1 MRILFAIC
9 LLAFRLSLFAQNVDY
24 NRIIL
29 PPNSENIEFS
39 EKLVQLAWK
48 NHPDNITQQEQVEI
62 SQIDL
67 KISRRRGLTNLRFG
81 ANLNEFNI
89 DPSSDLGNRSLFFP
103 KYNFSMSFPLGDL
116 FLNPLENKQNQILI
130 EISENDLKAAKL
142 LVRRNVLQAYNDY
155 LLVEEIY
162 KIQRL
167 AMDNAETNH
176 AIVEESF
183 EQGEETYDKYTA
195 SFNNLN
201 QRKITL
207 LQAERDYKNAKLT
220 LEEMIG
226 VPLEN
231 IN

>member
-1 MRILFAIC
+1 
-9 LLAFRLSLFAQNVDY
+9 LFAQNVDY

-29 PPNSENIEFS
+29 PQNSENIEFS
-39 EKLVQLAWK
+39 EKLVQLAWN
-48 NHPDNITQQEQVEI
+48 NHPDNITQKEQVEI

-67 KISRRRGLTNLRFG
+67 KISRRSGLTNLRFG

-103 KYNFSMSFPLGDL
+103 RYNFSLSVPLGDL

-130 EISENDLKAAKL
+130 GISENDLKAAKL
-142 LVRRNVLQAYNDY
+142 LVRRNVLQSYNDY
-155 LLVEEIY
+155 LLKEEIY

-201 QRKITL
+201 QKKITL
-207 LQAERDYKNAKLT
+207 LQAERDYKNAILT
-220 LEEMIG
+220 MEEMIG
-226 VPLEN
+226 IPLEN
-231 IN
+231 VN